1 MILTALVRKLMLKEM
16 SLAFVG
22 SNERVA
28 VKIIERVKKNRRFP
42 FVLCD
47 LIF

>member
-28 VKIIERVKKNRRFP
+28 MKIIERVKKKTEDFLLF
-42 FVLCD
+42 FV
-47 LIF
+47 I